1 MSEKS
6 TPTEE
11 KILRAAEKVFLEK
24 GYAGTRMQ
32 VVADE
37 AEINKAMLHYYFRS
51 KEKLFRVI
59 LTDAINEVLPI
70 LIGSLNSDKGVIA
83 KLHDLVSNYTALLL
97 KRPHLPL
104 FIMHELSQNQG
115 KFVTDLA
122 LRANA
127 QPVMLTFFQQVIEA
141 GESGDIYP
149 INPVQLLLHV
159 LSLTVFPFIARPM
172 IATMANIPE
181 ELFQQVLSD
190 RAQEVIRFLDAGLK
204 P

>member
-1 MSEKS
+1 MSEKA

-11 KILRAAEKVFLEK
+11 KILRAAEKIFLEK

-59 LTDAINEVLPI
+59 LTDAVNEVLPI
-70 LIGSLNSDKGVIA
+70 LIASLSSDKKVIP

-97 KRPHLPL
+97 KRPQLPL

-122 LRANA
+122 LRANT
-127 QPVMLTFFQQVIEA
+127 QPVMLTFFQQVVEA
-141 GESGDIYP
+141 GESGEVYP
-149 INPVQLLLHV
+149 ISPVQLLLHV

-172 IATMANIPE
+172 IATMANLPD
-181 ELFQQVLSD
+181 ELFQQVLD
-190 RAQEVIRFLDAGLK
+190 ERTQEVIRFLDAGLK